1 MCLWLRLAQII
12 LLHFNYSWSS
22 VEKKTN
28 AKYWLSIMG
37 SGSLLS
43 GASLAKSSLIENVI
57 QEAIS
62 SEEAEDNDWLR
73 GRLAP
78 LTTLH

>member
-1 MCLWLRLAQII
+1 
-12 LLHFNYSWSS
+12 
-22 VEKKTN
+22 
-28 AKYWLSIMG
+28 MG

-43 GASLAKSSLIENVI
+43 GVSLAKSPPIENVI

-62 SEEAEDNDWLR
+62 NEEAEDNDWLR